1 MANSSKNSSSK
12 YSSSSNK
19 KTSNSNS
26 IINNTKNNNNNHDDD
41 YDERYGCQPRISEK
55 VTNVFRRRLFH
66 ANVVNDEIDKL
77 IDWKETFSSFDYD
90 NPWSAYIPLPTTKT
104 ISTEKAFE
112 QNHVNTS
119 KRGRVVESIINNTWH
134 RRRHGMNLEPLLVT
148 SPTPPTTKQESSRYN
163 DNNNNEMIES
173 VTSKTQRIDIQTRY
187 LCRLLDDVYR
197 TGIQREIIDRP
208 TIGRCHRQIG
218 RLLTMTPKDSVN
230 NDDDTQSLL
239 SRSSNGVTVQG
250 AASRAGEILRRME
263 LITPPSLLFA
273 QQSMK
278 KAEARKFK
286 KDANDFMSY
295 ISGTTDNWPPPP
307 STADVRSNEIV
318 TNDDDNDDDDDDGK
332 ITRQQQSIG
341 SSYQGLYPDYPH
353 HLLDINFALPT
364 PTRAVYN
371 MVLLTYAKEVGSIH
385 VAQQAEDVIWSMISR
400 ANTTAM
406 TLLDKSKHDILGD
419 YLLQPLLPTTENWNC
434 VLKCW
439 SRSNDIDR
447 AFYAYSFLVSWIEW
461 NRHYENELN
470 NNNVSVD
477 GDGNSSS
484 LDNFATPDLESF
496 RLILRSCLVNDEDDG
511 VSKEYSESLRRAKEM
526 GSGVAVRLWKEMQN
540 YYSNSNVTST
550 TINYN
555 STVYHDV
562 TRAICQTAELP
573 STSTSPS
580 STTRRAL
587 RTLAS
592 VYKQC
597 SDDGM
602 LTAAIFDLVKGAMSK
617 SQFARLLHGQ
627 GGGDG
632 K

>member
-1 MANSSKNSSSK
+1 VANSSKNSSS
-12 YSSSSNK
+12 NN
-19 KTSNSNS
+19 KTSNSN
-26 IINNTKNNNNNHDDD
+26 TNNHDDE
-41 YDERYGCQPRISEK
+41 DESYGTQPHISEK

-66 ANVVNDEIDKL
+66 ANVVVDDDLDEL
-77 IDWKETFSSFDYD
+77 IDWKETFSSLDYD
-90 NPWSAYIPLPTTKT
+90 NPWSAYIPLPTTK
-104 ISTEKAFE
+104 ISTTAFE
-112 QNHVNTS
+112 QNHVNVS

-134 RRRHGMNLEPLLVT
+134 RRRQGMNLEPLLVT
-148 SPTPPTTKQESSRYN
+148 SVTPPTTKQESSRYN

-187 LCRLLDDVYR
+187 LCRMLDDVYR

-218 RLLTMTPKDSVN
+218 RLLTLTPKESVN
-230 NDDDTQSLL
+230 DDDDDTQSLL
-239 SRSSNGVTVQG
+239 SRSSSGVTVQG

-278 KAEARKFK
+278 KADATRFK
-286 KDANDFMSY
+286 KDANDFLSY
-295 ISGTTDNWPPPP
+295 ISGTTDICPPPP
-307 STADVRSNEIV
+307 TAVRSNDEFV
-318 TNDDDNDDDDDDGK
+318 TNDDDDDDDVK
-332 ITRQQQSIG
+332 RKRQQQSIPSSSYSPSSIITG
-341 SSYQGLYPDYPH
+341 SSYQALYPDYPH
-353 HLLDINFALPT
+353 HLLDMTYALPI

-371 MVLLTYAKEVGSIH
+371 MVLLTYAKEIGSIH

-400 ANTTAM
+400 ANIAM

-419 YLLQPLLPTTENWNC
+419 YVIQPLLPTTENWNC

-447 AFYAYSFLVSWIEW
+447 AFHAYSFLVSWIEW
-461 NRHYENELN
+461 NRYYDESNVNNE
-470 NNNVSVD
+470 
-477 GDGNSSS
+477 NSSS
-484 LDNFATPDLESF
+484 LDNIATPDLESF
-496 RLILRSCLVNDEDDG
+496 RLVLRLCLVNDEDDG
-511 VSKEYSESLRRAKEM
+511 LSKEYSESLHRAKEM

-540 YYSNSNVTST
+540 YYSNSNNTST

-555 STVYHDV
+555 STIYHDI
-562 TRAICQTAELP
+562 TRAICQTTELP

-587 RTLAS
+587 RALAS

-602 LTAAIFDLVKGAMSK
+602 LTAEIFDLVKGVMSK